1 MKHFCFFDLFINQV
15 SLVFKKKGFLEIK
28 RSMYK
33 ATLDY
38 AQQQDTKDKLAHLRN
53 QFHIP
58 KDKEGNEWL
67 YFTGNSLG
75 LQPKNT
81 QKHIQQELDD
91 WANYGVEGHFEGNT
105 PWLPYHE
112 FLTESMA
119 KIVGAK
125 PLEVVVMNTLTTNL
139 HLLMVSFYQ
148 PTKKKYKIVIESDA
162 FPSDR
167 YAVQSQ
173 LKFHGF
179 DVADGLIE
187 WKPRAGEE
195 LLNIEDLE
203 TIVAEQGDE
212 IALLLIGGVNYY
224 TGQYLDLK
232 RIAEIGHS
240 KECFVGI
247 DLAHGAGNIS
257 PNLHDSGVDFAAWCT
272 YKYLNSGPGSLG
284 GLFVHEKHAH
294 NKELPRF
301 SGWWNHNKETR
312 FNMRQPFDV
321 MAGAEGW
328 QLSNPP
334 ILSMAAIKASL
345 DMFTEVGMEALGE
358 KSEKLTGYFEFLI
371 NQIDS
376 EDIKIITPSNPK
388 ERGCQLSIQVKNA
401 DKSLHK
407 KLTENNIIT
416 DWREPD
422 VIRCAPVPMYN
433 SFEDV
438 FRMVSILK
446 TLL

>member
-1 MKHFCFFDLFINQV
+1 MSNYILGI
-15 SLVFKKKGFLEIK
+15 
-28 RSMYK
+28 
-33 ATLDY
+33 DY
-38 AQQQDTKDKLAHLRN
+38 AKQLDKEDTLSHYRD

-58 KDKEGNEWL
+58 KDKDGKDWL

-75 LQPKNT
+75 LQPKAT
-81 QKHIQQELDD
+81 KKYIQQELED
-91 WANYGVEGHFEGNT
+91 WANFGVEGHFEAKN
-105 PWLPYHE
+105 PWMPYHE

-125 PLEVVVMNTLTTNL
+125 PIEVVIMNTLTTNL

-148 PTKKKYKIVIESDA
+148 PTKTKYKIVIESDA

-167 YAVQSQ
+167 YAVQTQ
-173 LKFHGF
+173 LEFHGF
-179 DVADGLIE
+179 DANEGVIE
-187 WKPRAGEE
+187 WKPRQGED

-203 TIVAEQGDE
+203 SILEEQGDE

-232 RIAEIGHS
+232 KIAQIGHT
-240 KECFVGI
+240 KNCMVGI
-247 DLAHGAGNIS
+247 DLAHGAGNIN
-257 PNLHDSGVDFAAWCT
+257 PELHNSGVDFAAWCT

-294 NKELPRF
+294 NKGLKRF
-301 SGWWNHNKETR
+301 AGWWSHNKSTR
-312 FNMRQPFDV
+312 FNMRQPLDV
-321 MAGAEGW
+321 IPGAEGW

-345 DMFTEVGMEALGE
+345 DMFNEVGMNALRK
-358 KSEKLTGYFEFLI
+358 KSKKLTGYFEFLI
-371 NQIDS
+371 NQLNNDK
-376 EDIKIITPSNPK
+376 IKIITPTNPK
-388 ERGCQLSIQVKNA
+388 ERGCQLSIQVKDA

-407 KLTENNIIT
+407 KLTEAHIIT

-422 VIRCAPVPMYN
+422 VIRCAPVPLYN
-433 SFEDV
+433 TFEDV
-438 FRMVSILK
+438 YRMVEKLK
-446 TLL
+446 ELLK

>member
-1 MKHFCFFDLFINQV
+1 MYQE
-15 SLVFKKKGFLEIK
+15 SL
-28 RSMYK
+28 
-33 ATLDY
+33 AY
-38 AQQQDTKDKLAHLRN
+38 AQQQDQEDKLAHLRS

-58 KDKEGNEWL
+58 KDKNGKEWL

-81 QKHIQQELDD
+81 QKYIQQELDD
-91 WANYGVEGHFEGNT
+91 WANYGVEGHFEAKN

-112 FLTESMA
+112 FLTENMA

-125 PLEVVVMNTLTTNL
+125 PIEVVVMNTLTTNL

-179 DVADGLIE
+179 DVEEGLIE
-187 WKPRAGEE
+187 WKPRVGEE

-203 TIVAEQGDE
+203 AIVADQGDE

-232 RIAEIGHS
+232 KIAEIGHA
-240 KECFVGI
+240 KECMVGI
-247 DLAHGAGNIS
+247 DLAHGAGNVS
-257 PNLHDSGVDFAAWCT
+257 PELHDSGVDFAAWCT

-294 NKELPRF
+294 NKDLPRF

-321 MAGAEGW
+321 MPGAEGW

-345 DMFTEVGMEALGE
+345 DMFAEVGMEALRK

-371 NQIDS
+371 NQINSDS
-376 EDIKIITPSNPK
+376 IKIITPSNPK

-401 DKSLHK
+401 DKDLHV

-422 VIRCAPVPMYN
+422 VIRCAPVPMYT

-438 FRMVSILK
+438 YRMVDILK
-446 TLL
+446 GLL

>member
-1 MKHFCFFDLFINQV
+1 MTYQN
-15 SLVFKKKGFLEIK
+15 
-28 RSMYK
+28 
-33 ATLDY
+33 TLAY
-38 AQQQDTKDKLAHLRN
+38 AQQQDTEDKLSYLRE

-58 KDKEGNEWL
+58 KDKNGNDWL

-81 QKHIQQELDD
+81 QKYIQQELDD
-91 WANYGVEGHFEGNT
+91 WANFGVEGHFKAKN
-105 PWLPYHE
+105 PWLSYHE

-148 PTKKKYKIVIESDA
+148 PTKTKYKIVIESDA

-173 LKFHGF
+173 LKVHGF
-179 DVADGLIE
+179 DVEEGLIE
-187 WKPRAGEE
+187 WKPREGEY

-203 TIVAEQGDE
+203 TIFAEQGDE
-212 IALLLIGGVNYY
+212 IDLLLIGGVNYY

-232 RIAEIGHS
+232 RIAEIGHA
-240 KECFVGI
+240 KECMVGI

-257 PNLHDSGVDFAAWCT
+257 PELHDSGVDFAAWCT

-284 GLFVHEKHAH
+284 GLFVHEKHAY
-294 NKELPRF
+294 NKDIPRF
-301 SGWWNHNKETR
+301 SGWWNHNKDTR

-321 MAGAEGW
+321 MPGAEGW

-345 DMFTEVGMEALGE
+345 DMFAEVGMEALRE

-376 EDIKIITPSNPK
+376 DSIKIITPSNPK
-388 ERGCQLSIQVKNA
+388 ERGCQLSLQVKNA
-401 DKSLHK
+401 DKNLHQ
-407 KLTENNIIT
+407 KLTDNNIIT

-422 VIRCAPVPMYN
+422 VIRCAPVPMYT

-438 FRMVSILK
+438 YRMVSVLK
-446 TLL
+446 KLL

>member
-1 MKHFCFFDLFINQV
+1 MNYQN
-15 SLVFKKKGFLEIK
+15 
-28 RSMYK
+28 
-33 ATLDY
+33 TLAY
-38 AQQQDTKDKLAHLRN
+38 AQQQDKEDTLSYLRN
-53 QFHIP
+53 RFHIP
-58 KDKEGNEWL
+58 KDKNGNNWL

-75 LQPKNT
+75 LQPKST
-81 QKHIQQELDD
+81 KEYIQQELDD
-91 WANYGVEGHFEGNT
+91 WANYGVEGHFEAKN
-105 PWLPYHE
+105 PWMPYHE
-112 FLTESMA
+112 FLTENMA

-125 PLEVVVMNTLTTNL
+125 PIEVVVMNTLTTNL
-139 HLLMVSFYQ
+139 HLLMVSFYR
-148 PTKKKYKIVIESDA
+148 PTKTKYKIVIESDA

-179 DVADGLIE
+179 SEEDVIE
-187 WKPRAGEE
+187 WKPRKGEE

-203 TIVAEQGDE
+203 TIVSEQGDE

-232 RIAEIGHS
+232 RIAEIGHF
-240 KECFVGI
+240 KDCVVGI

-257 PNLHDSGVDFAAWCT
+257 PDLHNSGVDFAAWCT

-284 GLFVHEKHAH
+284 GLFVHEKHSK
-294 NKELPRF
+294 NKDLPRF
-301 SGWWNHNKETR
+301 AGWWNHNKDTR

-321 MAGAEGW
+321 MDGAEGW

-345 DMFTEVGMEALGE
+345 DMFAEVGMVALRE

-371 NQIDS
+371 NEIGLH
-376 EDIKIITPSNPK
+376 DIKIITPSNPK

-422 VIRCAPVPMYN
+422 VIRCAPTPMYN

-438 FRMVSILK
+438 YRMVSILQ